1 MSATLLVCALMT
13 IIMLLLGLRT
23 CGVTE
28 LSAHAMLTD
37 LPQGLAQVDSAS
49 EAANGRL
56 AMSVVSPIGM
66 TTLIKLNVCY
76 SLNSLQGAI

>member
-1 MSATLLVCALMT
+1 MSTALLVCALMAV
-13 IIMLLLGLRT
+13 IMLLLSLRT

-49 EAANGRL
+49 EAADGL
-56 AMSVVSPIGM
+56 FAMSVVSPIGM
-66 TTLIKLNVCY
+66 TTLIKLYVCY
-76 SLNSLQGAI
+76 SLNSLQGVM